1 MIAED
6 IKFAELEQLLLS
18 LNFIELPTTGSH
30 KVYEYPSLGTLV
42 VLPGYE
48 QQANVR
54 TMHLVAVRNIL
65 DANGL
70 MDRDIFNHFLEKVI
84 RSR

>member
-1 MIAED
+1 MIIRD

-18 LNFIELPTTGSH
+18 IGFVEITTTGSH
-30 KVYEYPSLGTLV
+30 KVYEYSPLGTLV

-54 TMHLVAVRNIL
+54 TMHLVAVRKIL
-65 DANGL
+65 DENGL
-70 MDRDIFNHFLEKVI
+70 MDSDVFTSFLEKVA
-84 RSR
+84 S